1 MIIPSP
7 SPPHQ
12 KGIAMSVHLR
22 SGIALSIACQL
33 MAGSAEAAEAN
44 FTFNS
49 ARRDV
54 TADPDGIWTG
64 DAFAGGK
71 ASIFNYEMR
80 SGAGR
85 LIVSQIW
92 NEDCSSSVCPTRLVR
107 LESDGRRI
115 VLVDDM
121 MHQVVP
127 PNDPRFAGLPK
138 SAEQA
143 EYERHPFRLSQDGKK
158 LLNDDFSFD
167 IDESRP

>member
-1 MIIPSP
+1 MP
-7 SPPHQ
+7 
-12 KGIAMSVHLR
+12 VDLR
-22 SGIALSIACQL
+22 SRIAFSLCCLLI
-33 MAGSAEAAEAN
+33 GGAAEATEAS

-64 DAFAGGK
+64 ETFAGGK
-71 ASIFNYEMR
+71 ASIFTYELR
-80 SGAGR
+80 SGADS

-92 NEDCSSSVCPTRLVR
+92 NEECSSSVCPTRLVR
-107 LESDGRRI
+107 FESGGRHI

-127 PNDPRFAGLPK
+127 PNDPRFAGLPR
-138 SAEQA
+138 SPEQA
-143 EYERHPFRLSQDGKK
+143 RYERHPFRLSEDGKQ

-167 IDESRP
+167 IDESKP

>member
-1 MIIPSP
+1 M
-7 SPPHQ
+7 
-12 KGIAMSVHLR
+12 MVHLR
-22 SGIALSIACQL
+22 CGLAVSIVCL
-33 MAGSAEAAEAN
+33 LIVGSAEGSEAN
-44 FTFNS
+44 FTFKS

-54 TADPDGIWTG
+54 MTDPDGIWSG

-71 ASIFNYEMR
+71 ASIFTYEMR
-80 SGAGR
+80 SGTGS

-92 NEDCSSSVCPTRLVR
+92 NDDCSSSVCPTMLVR
-107 LESDGRRI
+107 LEPDGRRI

-143 EYERHPFRLSQDGKK
+143 AYERHPFRLSEDGKT
-158 LLNDDFSFD
+158 LLNGDFSFD
-167 IDESRP
+167 VDESKP

>member
-1 MIIPSP
+1 MCLLI
-7 SPPHQ
+7 
-12 KGIAMSVHLR
+12 
-22 SGIALSIACQL
+22 
-33 MAGSAEAAEAN
+33 AGSAGAAEEN

-80 SGAGR
+80 SGTSS

-107 LESDGRRI
+107 FESNGRHI

-121 MHQVVP
+121 MHQIVP

-143 EYERHPFRLSQDGKK
+143 EYERHPFRLSEDGKK

-167 IDESRP
+167 VDESKP

>member
-1 MIIPSP
+1 MAH
-7 SPPHQ
+7 HQ
-12 KGIAMSVHLR
+12 R
-22 SGIALSIACQL
+22 SGIALSIVSLLIA
-33 MAGSAEAAEAN
+33 ATADAAEAN
-44 FTFNS
+44 FAFSS

-64 DAFAGGK
+64 DAFVGGK

-80 SGAGR
+80 SGAGS
-85 LIVSQIW
+85 LVVSQIW

-107 LESDGRRI
+107 LLSNGRHI

-143 EYERHPFRLSQDGKK
+143 EYERNPFRLSEDGKR

-167 IDESRP
+167 IDESKP